1 MVKQCVKK
9 PFTVLVAVIIA
20 LVLGVVCMMRMTT
33 DLLPEMSLP
42 YMVVI
47 TTYPGAS
54 PEKVEA
60 NVTEP
65 LESALGTVSGVEN
78 VTSSSAENYSMI
90 MLEFEDDTDMDS
102 AMVKVDSALQDV
114 ESSLPDLCGT
124 PNVMEISMDMV
135 ATMYVSVDYEG
146 KDIYAL
152 SDFVEDIVT
161 PYFERQ
167 DGVASVSTVGLV
179 EQTVEVRLNQD
190 KIDAI
195 NNKLLASVLDT
206 LEETKQEIDDAQ
218 AELADAQAELDDGT
232 TELEDQQEE
241 TSEELAEAS
250 LALNQAIAT
259 QSAYEAQLASQQAN
273 QTALETELEAYETA
287 GIQESYEELEAL
299 FQTLQDT
306 AASEETYNAIYDAAY
321 SQVLISATQSV
332 VDSMAAS
339 GLMESVTV
347 TEDNVDTILDM
358 LDSASAAAYGASAS
372 DTTASDAG
380 TSSAYETLSALPE
393 EQLLA
398 YLSTLSEDEIGAL
411 LAGMTEEE
419 LAALL
424 PSLSADERA
433 ALLALA
439 GTAEET
445 DTENTGN
452 TGDDSGSASSTGV
465 RASLIATA
473 EEAAAS
479 VAESQVAEMTASLP
493 TSVEDA
499 IANPE
504 KLDYAVSL
512 LETQGMGEAAS
523 ALTVENLTT
532 ISDIV
537 NTRIPQ
543 IETELANLEIKIAVA
558 TATVEA
564 VNSAVEE
571 AVNSYT
577 TVEAGKILAAAGFGS
592 ASAQLAAAQT
602 ALEDGQSQLDS
613 ALEAYE
619 SARETAIASANLDT
633 LLDIDTLA
641 TLIYAQNFSMPAGYV
656 DDADDNQWLLK
667 VGEEYSNLEDLENMV
682 LCNLDSVGDV
692 TLGDVANLT
701 VIDNAAD
708 SYTRVNGEAGVV
720 LSIFKGSTAG
730 TSDVSSACND
740 AIAELEEKYDGLQIQ
755 PLMDQGEYISLIIS
769 NILESMILGALL
781 AIVILA
787 LFLKDLRP
795 TLVVGFSIPFSVL
808 IALLLMYFTD
818 ISLNIMSLGG
828 LSLGIGMLVDN
839 SIVAIENIY
848 RLRGRGLPAPRAAVQ
863 GVKQVS
869 GALISSTLTTICVFL
884 PMIFTTGYTRELM
897 YPMALTIG
905 YALIASLVVAMT
917 VVPTVASTL
926 LKNVQ
931 PKSHRWFDKVVDG
944 YGKVL
949 DFCLRVKVVPL
960 GLAIGLFGVAVFGV
974 ARMGMVM
981 IPDMSSNQIS
991 ITVTMPEDYDQDTA
1005 YAAADEVTERILAVD
1020 GVDYVGAMTN
1030 ASSMLTTSATT
1041 SNDFLNYVFYVVPSD
1056 DVNTE
1061 QGIEDICNQI
1071 AANTA
1076 DLEFTVDAASSSS
1089 SEMSS
1094 MLGSG
1099 LEIDIY
1105 GSDLDTL
1112 VEISEDFMEIISE
1125 IEGFD
1130 TPTNGQDEA
1139 DQELV
1144 LVVDKDAAMRLG
1156 LTVAQIYSEISAR
1169 LTTESTSTTVTID
1182 GTEMEVVIVDE
1193 TNLLTRENLMDIT
1206 FDVDTTDEDGASVT
1220 ETHTLDEFATVETD
1234 TSVSTISRENQQR
1247 YISVTADTLDGY
1259 NSTRLSM
1266 ALSEVLEDYEMPDG
1280 YTWEMAGEY
1289 ETVIS
1294 MMTQMIEMLAL
1305 GLLFV
1310 YLVMVAQF
1318 QSLLSPF
1325 IILFTVPLAFTGGMF
1340 GLMAFGEQLSLL
1352 SMIGFLV
1359 LMGTVVNNGIVF
1371 VDYTNQLRLGG
1382 MEKRAALIATG
1393 KTRMRPILMTALT
1406 TILAMGSMM
1415 FSTGISASLTRGMAI
1430 VVACGLAYAT
1440 LMTLFVVPVMYDVLY
1455 RRQPREIDVGDDT
1468 IDDVPD
1474 DAAEFLQQARAE
1486 EAARAGK

>member
-20 LVLGVVCMMRMTT
+20 LVLGVVCMTRMTT

-146 KDIYAL
+146 KDIYEL
-152 SDFVEDIVT
+152 SDFVEDIVV

-167 DGVASVSTVGLV
+167 DGVASVSAVGLV

-190 KIDAI
+190 RIDAI
-195 NNKLLASVLDT
+195 NNKLLASVLGT
-206 LEETKQEIDDAQ
+206 LDEAKQEI
-218 AELADAQAELDDGT
+218 EDAQAELDDAQAELDSGT
-232 TELEDQQEE
+232 AELEDQENE
-241 TSEELAEAS
+241 TADELAEAS

-273 QTALETELEAYETA
+273 QMALETELQAYENA
-287 GIQESYEELEAL
+287 GIEESYEELEAM
-299 FQTLQDT
+299 FQTLQET
-306 AASEETYNAIYDAAY
+306 AAGSDTYQTVYDQVY
-321 SQVLISATQSV
+321 NQVLIAAAQSAA
-332 VDSMAAS
+332 DSMAES
-339 GLMESVTV
+339 GLMDAVTV
-347 TEDNVDTILDM
+347 TEDNVEDVLDM
-358 LDSASAAAYGASAS
+358 LDSAVSYESLANTMLSMIQDYIGNLDLDA
-372 DTTASDAG
+372 DTLA
-380 TSSAYETLSALPE
+380 
-393 EQLLA
+393 QLLQDGLTA
-398 YLSTLSEDEIGAL
+398 DELAELVPSLS
-411 LAGMTEEE
+411 EEE
-419 LAALL
+419 LTELMSVVSMANTSVSDTLKSAADEAATTAAENQTATLSSSL
-424 PSLSADERA
+424 PS
-433 ALLALA
+433 
-439 GTAEET
+439 
-445 DTENTGN
+445 
-452 TGDDSGSASSTGV
+452 
-465 RASLIATA
+465 
-473 EEAAAS
+473 S
-479 VAESQVAEMTASLP
+479 VA
-493 TSVEDA
+493 DA
-499 IANPE
+499 IANPD
-504 KLDYAVSL
+504 KLAYAVEL
-512 LETQGMGEAAS
+512 LESQGMSEAAS
-523 ALTVENLTT
+523 MLTVDNLTT
-532 ISDIV
+532 LSEIV

-543 IETELANLEIKIAVA
+543 IETELANLEIEIAVA

-564 VNSAVEE
+564 VNSAVAE
-571 AVNSYT
+571 AANSYT

-619 SARETAIASANLDT
+619 SARETAIESANLDA

-656 DDADDNQWLLK
+656 DDAEDNQWLLK
-667 VGEEYSNLEDLENMV
+667 VGEEYDSVEDLENMV
-682 LCNLDSVGDV
+682 LCNLDDIGDV
-692 TLGDVANLT
+692 TLGDVADLT
-701 VIDNAAD
+701 IIDNAAD

-740 AIAELEEKYDGLQIQ
+740 AIEELEAKYDGLQIQ
-755 PLMDQGEYISLIIS
+755 PLMDQGEYITLIIS
-769 NILESMILGALL
+769 NILQSMILGALL

-787 LFLKDLRP
+787 LFLKDVRP

-808 IALLLMYFTD
+808 IALVLMYFTD

-848 RLRGRGLPAPRAAVQ
+848 RLRGRGLSAPRAAVQ
-863 GVKQVS
+863 GVRQVS

-926 LKNVQ
+926 LKNVK
-931 PKSHRWFDKVVDG
+931 PKSHPWFDKLVNG

-960 GLAIGLFGVAVFGV
+960 GLAIVLFGVAVFGV
-974 ARMGMVM
+974 VQMGLVM

-991 ITVTMPEDYDQDTA
+991 ITVAMPEDYDQDTA
-1005 YAAADEVTERILAVD
+1005 YATADEVTERILAVD

-1030 ASSMLTTSATT
+1030 ASSMLTTSAST
-1041 SNDFLNYVFYVVPSD
+1041 SNDFLNYTFYVVPND
-1056 DVNTE
+1056 EVDTE
-1061 QGIEDICNQI
+1061 QGIQDICDQI

-1076 DLEFTVDAASSSS
+1076 DLDCTVNTSSSS
-1089 SEMSS
+1089 SSDMSS

-1112 VEISEDFMEIISE
+1112 TEISEDFMAIISE
-1125 IEGFD
+1125 MEGFD

-1144 LVVDKDAAMRLG
+1144 LIVDKDAAMRLG
-1156 LTVAQIYSEISAR
+1156 LTVAQVYSEISSR
-1169 LTTESTSTTVTID
+1169 LTTETTSTTVTID
-1182 GTEMEVVIVDE
+1182 GEEMEVVIVDE
-1193 TNLLTRENLMDIT
+1193 NHLLTRENLMDIT
-1206 FDVDTTDEDGASVT
+1206 FDVDTTDEDGETVT
-1220 ETHTLDEFATVETD
+1220 ETHTLDEFSTVETD
-1234 TSVSTISRENQQR
+1234 ASVSTISRENQQR

-1310 YLVMVAQF
+1310 YLIMVAQF

-1371 VDYTNQLRLGG
+1371 VDYTNQLRIGG

-1406 TILAMGSMM
+1406 TILAMGSMI

-1430 VVACGLAYAT
+1430 VVSFGLAYAT
-1440 LMTLFVVPVMYDVLY
+1440 LMTLFVVPVMYDLLY
-1455 RRQPREIDVGDDT
+1455 RRQPKEIDVGDDT

-1474 DAAEFLQQARAE
+1474 DAAEFLQQAKAE
-1486 EAARAGK
+1486 EAAKAGE

>member
-20 LVLGVVCMMRMTT
+20 LVLGVVCMTRMTT

-190 KIDAI
+190 KIDEI

-232 TELEDQQEE
+232 VELEDQQEE

-347 TEDNVDTILDM
+347 TEDNVEAILDM
-358 LDSASAAAYGASAS
+358 LDSASAAAPDTSAS
-372 DTTASDAG
+372 DTTDSDAG
-380 TSSAYETLSALPE
+380 ASSAYETLSALPE

-398 YLSTLSEDEIGAL
+398 YLSTLSEDEVAAL
-411 LAGMTEEE
+411 LSGMTEEE

-424 PSLSADERA
+424 PSLSAEERA

-439 GTAEET
+439 DTAEET
-445 DTENTGN
+445 DTGNTENTGD
-452 TGDDSGSASSTGV
+452 TSGSASSTGV
-465 RASLIATA
+465 KASLIATA
-473 EEAAAS
+473 EDAATS

-504 KLDYAVSL
+504 KLDYAVPL
-512 LETQGMGEAAS
+512 LEEQGMGEAAS

-619 SARETAIASANLDT
+619 SARETAIESANLDA

-667 VGEEYSNLEDLENMV
+667 VGEEYDSLEELENMV
-682 LCNLDSVGDV
+682 LCSLDSVGDV
-692 TLGDVANLT
+692 TLGDVADLT

-730 TSDVSSACND
+730 TSDVSAACND

-787 LFLKDLRP
+787 LFLKDIRP

-863 GVKQVS
+863 GVKQVA

-917 VVPTVASTL
+917 VVPTVASTV

-931 PKSHRWFDKVVDG
+931 PKSHPWFDRVVNG

-960 GLAIGLFGVAVFGV
+960 GLAIALFGVAVFGV
-974 ARMGMVM
+974 VRMGMVM

-1076 DLEFTVDAASSSS
+1076 DLACTVDAASSSS

-1125 IEGFD
+1125 TEGFD

-1144 LVVDKDAAMRLG
+1144 LVVDKDAAMGLG
-1156 LTVAQIYSEISAR
+1156 LTVAQIYSEISDR
-1169 LTTESTSTTVTID
+1169 LTTESTATTVTID

-1193 TNLLTRENLMDIT
+1193 NNLLTRENLMDIT
-1206 FDVDTTDEDGASVT
+1206 FDVDTTDESGETVT

-1440 LMTLFVVPVMYDVLY
+1440 LMTLFVVPVMYDLLY

-1474 DAAEFLQQARAE
+1474 DAAGFLQQARAE

>member
-20 LVLGVVCMMRMTT
+20 LVLGVVCMVRMTT

-102 AMVKVDSALQDV
+102 AMVKVDAALQDV
-114 ESSLPDLCGT
+114 ESALPDLCGT

-146 KDIYAL
+146 KDIYEL
-152 SDFVEDIVT
+152 SDFVEDIIT

-167 DGVASVSTVGLV
+167 DGVASVSAVGLV
-179 EQTVEVRLNQD
+179 EQTVEVRLNQE
-190 KIDAI
+190 KIDDI
-195 NNKLLASVLDT
+195 NAQLLASVLGT
-206 LEETKQEIDDAQ
+206 LDEAKQEI
-218 AELADAQAELDDGT
+218 EDAQAELDDAQAELDSGT
-232 TELEDQQEE
+232 AELEEQENE
-241 TSEELAEAS
+241 TAEELAEAS
-250 LALNQAIAT
+250 LALDQAIAA
-259 QSAYEAQLASQQAN
+259 QSAYEAQLTSQQAN
-273 QTALETELEAYETA
+273 QMALETELQAYENA
-287 GIQESYEELEAL
+287 GVEDSYEELEAM
-299 FQTLQDT
+299 FQTLQET
-306 AASEETYNAIYDAAY
+306 AAGEDTYQTIYDQVY
-321 SQVLISATQSV
+321 NQVLITAAQSAA
-332 VDSMAAS
+332 DSMAES
-339 GLMESVTV
+339 GLMDAVTV
-347 TEDNVDTILDM
+347 TEDNVEDVLAM
-358 LDSASAAAYGASAS
+358 LDSAVSYEGLA
-372 DTTASDAG
+372 DTMLSMLQQYIEDIDLDAD
-380 TSSAYETLSALPE
+380 T
-393 EQLLA
+393 
-398 YLSTLSEDEIGAL
+398 
-411 LAGMTEEE
+411 LAGLIQDGLTEEE
-419 LAALL
+419 LAELV
-424 PSLSADERA
+424 PSLTEEELTELMSVVSMANTSVSDTLKSTA
-433 ALLALA
+433 A
-439 GTAEET
+439 
-445 DTENTGN
+445 
-452 TGDDSGSASSTGV
+452 
-465 RASLIATA
+465 
-473 EEAAAS
+473 EAATTYAD
-479 VAESQVAEMTASLP
+479 SQVAEMAASLP
-493 TSVEDA
+493 SSVADA
-499 IANPE
+499 IANPD
-504 KLDYAVSL
+504 KLAYAVEL
-512 LETQGMGEAAS
+512 LESQGMSEAAS
-523 ALTVENLTT
+523 MLTVDNLT
-532 ISDIV
+532 SLYEIV

-543 IETELANLEIKIAVA
+543 IETELANLEIEIAVA

-564 VNSAVEE
+564 VNSAVAE
-571 AVNSYT
+571 AANSYT

-602 ALEDGQSQLDS
+602 ALEDGQTQLDS

-619 SARETAIASANLDT
+619 SARETAIESANLDA

-656 DDADDNQWLLK
+656 DDAEDNQWLLK
-667 VGEEYSNLEDLENMV
+667 VGEEYDSVEDLENMV
-682 LCNLDSVGDV
+682 LCNLDDIGDV
-692 TLGDVANLT
+692 TLGDVADLT
-701 VIDNAAD
+701 IIDNAAD

-740 AIAELEEKYDGLQIQ
+740 AIEELEAKYDGLQIQ
-755 PLMDQGEYISLIIS
+755 PLMDQGEYITLIIS
-769 NILESMILGALL
+769 NILQSMILGALL
-781 AIVILA
+781 AILILA
-787 LFLKDLRP
+787 LFLKDVRP
-795 TLVVGFSIPFSVL
+795 TLVVAFSIPFSVL
-808 IALLLMYFTD
+808 VALVLMYFTD
-818 ISLNIMSLGG
+818 ISLNIMSMGG
-828 LSLGIGMLVDN
+828 LSLAIGMLVDN

-863 GVKQVS
+863 GVRQVS
-869 GALISSTLTTICVFL
+869 GALVASTLTTICVFL

-905 YALIASLVVAMT
+905 YVLIASLVVALT

-926 LKNVQ
+926 LKNVK
-931 PKSHRWFDKVVDG
+931 PKSHPWFDKLVNA
-944 YGKVL
+944 YGKAL

-960 GLAIGLFGVAVFGV
+960 GLAIVLFGVAVFGV
-974 ARMGMVM
+974 VQMGLVM

-991 ITVTMPEDYDQDTA
+991 ITVAMPEDYDQDTA
-1005 YAAADEVTERILAVD
+1005 YATADEVTERILAVD

-1030 ASSMLTTSATT
+1030 ASSMLTTSAST
-1041 SNDFLNYVFYVVPSD
+1041 SNDFLNYTFYVVPND
-1056 DVNTE
+1056 AVDTE
-1061 QGIEDICNQI
+1061 QGIQDICDQI

-1076 DLEFTVDAASSSS
+1076 DLGCTVNTSSSSS

-1112 VEISEDFMEIISE
+1112 TEISEDFMAIISE
-1125 IEGFD
+1125 TEGFD

-1144 LVVDKDAAMRLG
+1144 LIVDKDAAMRLG
-1156 LTVAQIYSEISAR
+1156 LTVAQVYSEISSR
-1169 LTTESTSTTVTID
+1169 LTTETTSTTVTID
-1182 GTEMEVVIVDE
+1182 GAEMEVVIVDE
-1193 TNLLTRENLMDIT
+1193 NNLLTRENLMDIT
-1206 FDVDTTDEDGASVT
+1206 FDVDTTDEDGETVT
-1220 ETHTLDEFATVETD
+1220 ETHTLDEFSTVETD
-1234 TSVSTISRENQQR
+1234 ASVSTISRENQQR

-1266 ALSEVLEDYEMPDG
+1266 TLAEVLEDYEMPDG

-1371 VDYTNQLRLGG
+1371 VDYTNQLRIGG

-1406 TILAMGSMM
+1406 TILAMGSMI

-1430 VVACGLAYAT
+1430 VVSFGLAYAT
-1440 LMTLFVVPVMYDVLY
+1440 LMTLFVVPVMYDLLY
-1455 RRQPREIDVGDDT
+1455 RRQPKEIDVGDDT

-1474 DAAEFLQQARAE
+1474 DAAEFLQQAKAE
-1486 EAARAGK
+1486 EAAKAGE

>member
-1 MVKQCVKK
+1 MQQAVTGNGVYAIMVKQCVKK

-20 LVLGVVCMMRMTT
+20 LVLGAVCMVRMTT

-102 AMVKVDSALQDV
+102 AMVKVDAALQDV
-114 ESSLPDLCGT
+114 ESALPDLCGT

-146 KDIYAL
+146 KDIYEL
-152 SDFVEDIVT
+152 SDFVEDIIT

-167 DGVASVSTVGLV
+167 DGVASVSAVGLV
-179 EQTVEVRLNQD
+179 EQTVEVRLNQE
-190 KIDAI
+190 KIDDI
-195 NNKLLASVLDT
+195 NAQLLASVLGT
-206 LEETKQEIDDAQ
+206 LDEAKQEI
-218 AELADAQAELDDGT
+218 EDAQAELDDAQAELDSGT
-232 TELEDQQEE
+232 AELEEQENE
-241 TSEELAEAS
+241 TAEELAEAS
-250 LALNQAIAT
+250 LALDQAIAA

-273 QTALETELEAYETA
+273 QMALETELQAYESA
-287 GIQESYEELEAL
+287 GVEESYEELEAM
-299 FQTLQDT
+299 FQSLQET
-306 AASEETYNAIYDAAY
+306 AAGEDTYQTIYDQVY
-321 SQVLISATQSV
+321 NQVLITAAQSAA
-332 VDSMAAS
+332 DSMAES
-339 GLMESVTV
+339 GLMDAVTV
-347 TEDNVDTILDM
+347 TEDNVEDVLAM
-358 LDSASAAAYGASAS
+358 LDSAVSYEGLA
-372 DTTASDAG
+372 DTMLSMLQQYIEDIDLDAD
-380 TSSAYETLSALPE
+380 T
-393 EQLLA
+393 
-398 YLSTLSEDEIGAL
+398 
-411 LAGMTEEE
+411 LAGLIQDGLTEEE
-419 LAALL
+419 LAELV
-424 PSLSADERA
+424 PSLTEEELTELMSVVSMANTSVSDTLKSTA
-433 ALLALA
+433 A
-439 GTAEET
+439 
-445 DTENTGN
+445 
-452 TGDDSGSASSTGV
+452 
-465 RASLIATA
+465 
-473 EEAAAS
+473 EAATTYAD
-479 VAESQVAEMTASLP
+479 SQVAEMAASLP
-493 TSVEDA
+493 SSVADA
-499 IANPE
+499 IANPD
-504 KLDYAVSL
+504 KLAYAVEL
-512 LETQGMGEAAS
+512 LESQGMSEAAS
-523 ALTVENLTT
+523 MLTVDNLT
-532 ISDIV
+532 SLYEIV

-543 IETELANLEIKIAVA
+543 IETELANLEIEIAVA

-564 VNSAVEE
+564 VNSAVEQ
-571 AVNSYT
+571 AANSYT

-602 ALEDGQSQLDS
+602 VLEDGQTQLDS

-619 SARETAIASANLDT
+619 SARETAIENANLDA

-656 DDADDNQWLLK
+656 DDAEDNQWLLK
-667 VGEEYSNLEDLENMV
+667 VGEEYDSVEDLENMV
-682 LCNLDSVGDV
+682 LCNLDDIGDV
-692 TLGDVANLT
+692 TLGDVADLT
-701 VIDNAAD
+701 IIDNAAD

-740 AIAELEEKYDGLQIQ
+740 AIEELEAKYDGLQIQ
-755 PLMDQGEYISLIIS
+755 PLMDQGEYITLIIS
-769 NILESMILGALL
+769 NILQSMILGALL
-781 AIVILA
+781 AILILA
-787 LFLKDLRP
+787 LFLKDVRP
-795 TLVVGFSIPFSVL
+795 TLVVAFSIPFSVL
-808 IALLLMYFTD
+808 VALVLMYFTD
-818 ISLNIMSLGG
+818 ISLNIMSMGG
-828 LSLGIGMLVDN
+828 LSLAIGMLVDN

-863 GVKQVS
+863 GVRQVS
-869 GALISSTLTTICVFL
+869 GALVASTLTTICVFL

-905 YALIASLVVAMT
+905 YVLIASLAVALT

-926 LKNVQ
+926 LKNVK
-931 PKSHRWFDKVVDG
+931 PKTHPWFDKLVNG
-944 YGKVL
+944 YGKAL

-960 GLAIGLFGVAVFGV
+960 GIAIALFGAAVFGV
-974 ARMGMVM
+974 VKMGLVM

-991 ITVTMPEDYDQDTA
+991 ITVAMPEDYDQDTA
-1005 YAAADEVTERILAVD
+1005 YATADEVTERILAVD

-1030 ASSMLTTSATT
+1030 ASSMLTTSAST
-1041 SNDFLNYVFYVVPSD
+1041 SNDFLNYTFYVVPND
-1056 DVNTE
+1056 AVDTE
-1061 QGIEDICNQI
+1061 QGIQDICDQI

-1076 DLEFTVDAASSSS
+1076 DLDCTVNTSSSSS

-1112 VEISEDFMEIISE
+1112 TEISEDFMAIISE
-1125 IEGFD
+1125 TEGFD

-1144 LVVDKDAAMRLG
+1144 LIVDKDAAMRLG
-1156 LTVAQIYSEISAR
+1156 LTVAQVYSEISGR
-1169 LTTESTSTTVTID
+1169 LTTETTSTTVTID
-1182 GTEMEVVIVDE
+1182 GTEMEVVIVVE
-1193 TNLLTRENLMDIT
+1193 NNLLTKENLMDIT
-1206 FDVDTTDEDGASVT
+1206 FDVDTTDEDGETVT
-1220 ETHTLDEFATVETD
+1220 ETHTLDEFSTVETD
-1234 TSVSTISRENQQR
+1234 ASVSTISRENQQR

-1266 ALSEVLEDYEMPDG
+1266 ALAEVLEDYEMPDG

-1371 VDYTNQLRLGG
+1371 VDYTNQLRIGG

-1406 TILAMGSMM
+1406 TILAMGSMI

-1430 VVACGLAYAT
+1430 VVSFGLAYAT
-1440 LMTLFVVPVMYDVLY
+1440 LMTLFVVPVMYDLLY
-1455 RRQPREIDVGDDT
+1455 RRQPKEIDVGDDT

-1474 DAAEFLQQARAE
+1474 DAAEFLQQAKAE
-1486 EAARAGK
+1486 EAAKAGE

>member
-20 LVLGVVCMMRMTT
+20 LVLGVVCMTRMTT

-135 ATMYVSVDYEG
+135 ATMYVSVGYEG

-206 LEETKQEIDDAQ
+206 LEETKQTIDDAQ

-232 TELEDQQEE
+232 AELEDQQTE

-273 QTALETELEAYETA
+273 QTALETELAAYESA

-306 AASEETYNAIYDAAY
+306 ASSEETYNAIYDAAY
-321 SQVLISATQSV
+321 SQVLISAAQSV

-358 LDSASAAAYGASAS
+358 LDSASAAASGTSAS

-380 TSSAYETLSALPE
+380 TSSAYETLSALSE

-398 YLSTLSEDEIGAL
+398 YLSTLSEDEVGAL

-424 PSLSADERA
+424 PSLSAEERA

-439 GTAEET
+439 DTAEET
-445 DTENTGN
+445 DRENTENTED
-452 TGDDSGSASSTGV
+452 TDDASGTTTTSVKAT
-465 RASLIATA
+465 LIATA

-493 TSVEDA
+493 TSVADA

-512 LETQGMGEAAS
+512 LEEQGMGEAAS

-543 IETELANLEIKIAVA
+543 IETELANLEIEIAVA

-564 VNSAVEE
+564 VNAAVEE

-619 SARETAIASANLDT
+619 SARETAIESANLDA

-656 DDADDNQWLLK
+656 DDAEDNQWLLK
-667 VGEEYSNLEDLENMV
+667 VCEEYDSVEDLESMV
-682 LCNLDSVGDV
+682 LCNLDDVGDV
-692 TLGDVANLT
+692 TLGDVADLT

-730 TSDVSSACND
+730 TSDVSDACND

-787 LFLKDLRP
+787 LFLKDVRP

-863 GVKQVS
+863 GVKQVA

-926 LKNVQ
+926 LKNVR
-931 PKSHRWFDKVVDG
+931 PKSHPWFDRVVNG

-960 GLAIGLFGVAVFGV
+960 GLAIALFGLAVFGV
-974 ARMGMVM
+974 VRMGMVM

-1056 DVNTE
+1056 EVNTE

-1076 DLEFTVDAASSSS
+1076 DLACTVDAASSSS

-1125 IEGFD
+1125 TEGFD

-1144 LVVDKDAAMRLG
+1144 LVVDKDAAMGLG
-1156 LTVAQIYSEISAR
+1156 LTVAQIYSEISDR

-1206 FDVDTTDEDGASVT
+1206 FEVDTTDEDGETVT

-1234 TSVSTISRENQQR
+1234 TSVSTISREYQQR
-1247 YISVTADTLDGY
+1247 YI
-1259 NSTRLSM
+1259 
-1266 ALSEVLEDYEMPDG
+1266 
-1280 YTWEMAGEY
+1280 
-1289 ETVIS
+1289 
-1294 MMTQMIEMLAL
+1294 
-1305 GLLFV
+1305 
-1310 YLVMVAQF
+1310 
-1318 QSLLSPF
+1318 
-1325 IILFTVPLAFTGGMF
+1325 
-1340 GLMAFGEQLSLL
+1340 
-1352 SMIGFLV
+1352 
-1359 LMGTVVNNGIVF
+1359 
-1371 VDYTNQLRLGG
+1371 
-1382 MEKRAALIATG
+1382 
-1393 KTRMRPILMTALT
+1393 
-1406 TILAMGSMM
+1406 
-1415 FSTGISASLTRGMAI
+1415 
-1430 VVACGLAYAT
+1430 
-1440 LMTLFVVPVMYDVLY
+1440 
-1455 RRQPREIDVGDDT
+1455 
-1468 IDDVPD
+1468 
-1474 DAAEFLQQARAE
+1474 
-1486 EAARAGK
+1486 

>member
-20 LVLGVVCMMRMTT
+20 LVLGAVCMVRMTT

-60 NVTEP
+60 NVTEL

-114 ESSLPDLCGT
+114 ESALPDLCGA

-146 KDIYAL
+146 KDIYEL
-152 SDFVEDIVT
+152 SDFVEDIIT

-167 DGVASVSTVGLV
+167 DGVASVSAVGLV
-179 EQTVEVRLNQD
+179 EQTVEVRLNQE
-190 KIDAI
+190 KIDDTNAQ
-195 NNKLLASVLDT
+195 LLASVLGT
-206 LEETKQEIDDAQ
+206 LDEAKQEIEDAQ
-218 AELADAQAELDDGT
+218 AELEDAQAELDSGT
-232 TELEDQQEE
+232 AELEEQENE
-241 TSEELAEAS
+241 TAEELAEAS
-250 LALNQAIAT
+250 LALDQAIAA

-273 QTALETELEAYETA
+273 QMALETELQAYENA
-287 GIQESYEELEAL
+287 GVEDSYEELEAM
-299 FQTLQDT
+299 FQTLQET
-306 AASEETYNAIYDAAY
+306 AAGEGTYQTIYDLVY
-321 SQVLISATQSV
+321 TQVLIAAAQSA
-332 VDSMAAS
+332 VDSMAES
-339 GLMESVTV
+339 GLMDAVTV
-347 TEDNVDTILDM
+347 TEDNVEDVLAM
-358 LDSASAAAYGASAS
+358 LDSAVSYEGLANTLLSMLQAYIENIELDA
-372 DTTASDAG
+372 DT
-380 TSSAYETLSALPE
+380 
-393 EQLLA
+393 
-398 YLSTLSEDEIGAL
+398 
-411 LAGMTEEE
+411 LAGLLQDGLTEEE
-419 LAALL
+419 LAELV
-424 PSLSADERA
+424 PSLTEEELTELMSVVSMANTSVSDTLKSTA
-433 ALLALA
+433 A
-439 GTAEET
+439 
-445 DTENTGN
+445 
-452 TGDDSGSASSTGV
+452 
-465 RASLIATA
+465 
-473 EEAAAS
+473 EAAATY
-479 VAESQVAEMTASLP
+479 ADSQVAEMAASLP
-493 TSVEDA
+493 SSVADA
-499 IANPE
+499 IANPD
-504 KLDYAVSL
+504 KLAYAVEL
-512 LETQGMGEAAS
+512 LESQGMSEAAS
-523 ALTVENLTT
+523 MLTVDNLT
-532 ISDIV
+532 SLYEIV

-543 IETELANLEIKIAVA
+543 IETELANLEIEIAVA

-564 VNSAVEE
+564 VNSAVTE
-571 AVNSYT
+571 AANSYT

-602 ALEDGQSQLDS
+602 ALEDGQAQLDS

-619 SARETAIASANLDT
+619 SARETAIESANLDA

-656 DDADDNQWLLK
+656 DDAEDNQWLLK
-667 VGEEYSNLEDLENMV
+667 VGEEYDSVEDLESMV
-682 LCNLDSVGDV
+682 LCNLDDVGDV
-692 TLGDVANLT
+692 TLGDVADLT

-740 AIAELEEKYDGLQIQ
+740 AIEELEAKYDGLQIQ
-755 PLMDQGEYISLIIS
+755 PLMDQGEYITLIIS
-769 NILESMILGALL
+769 NILQSMILGALL
-781 AIVILA
+781 AILILA
-787 LFLKDLRP
+787 LFLKDVRP
-795 TLVVGFSIPFSVL
+795 TLVVAFSIPFSVL
-808 IALLLMYFTD
+808 VALVLMYFTD
-818 ISLNIMSLGG
+818 ISLNIMSMGG
-828 LSLGIGMLVDN
+828 LSLAIGMLVDN

-863 GVKQVS
+863 GVRQVS
-869 GALISSTLTTICVFL
+869 GALVASTLTTICVFL

-905 YALIASLVVAMT
+905 YVLIASLAVALT

-926 LKNVQ
+926 LKNVK
-931 PKSHRWFDKVVDG
+931 PKTHPWFDKLVKG
-944 YGKVL
+944 YGKAL

-960 GLAIGLFGVAVFGV
+960 GLAIALFGVAVFGV
-974 ARMGMVM
+974 VQMGLVM

-1030 ASSMLTTSATT
+1030 ASSMLTTSAST
-1041 SNDFLNYVFYVVPSD
+1041 SNDFLNYVFYVVPND
-1056 DVNTE
+1056 EVDTE
-1061 QGIEDICNQI
+1061 QGIQDICDQI

-1076 DLEFTVDAASSSS
+1076 DLDCTVNTSSSS
-1089 SEMSS
+1089 SSDMSS

-1112 VEISEDFMEIISE
+1112 TEISQDFMAIISE
-1125 IEGFD
+1125 TEGFD

-1144 LVVDKDAAMRLG
+1144 LIVDKDAAMRLG
-1156 LTVAQIYSEISAR
+1156 LTVAQVYSEISSR

-1193 TNLLTRENLMDIT
+1193 NHLLTRENLMDIT
-1206 FDVDTTDEDGASVT
+1206 FDVDTTDEDGETVT
-1220 ETHTLDEFATVETD
+1220 ETHTLDEFSTVETD
-1234 TSVSTISRENQQR
+1234 ASVSTISRENQQR

-1266 ALSEVLEDYEMPDG
+1266 ALAGVLEDYEMPDG

-1371 VDYTNQLRLGG
+1371 VDYTNQLRIGG
-1382 MEKRAALIATG
+1382 MAKRAALIATG

-1406 TILAMGSMM
+1406 TILAMGSMI

-1430 VVACGLAYAT
+1430 VVAFGLAYAT
-1440 LMTLFVVPVMYDVLY
+1440 LMTLFVVPVMYDLLY

-1474 DAAEFLQQARAE
+1474 DAAEFLRQARAE
-1486 EAARAGK
+1486 EAARAGE

>member
-20 LVLGVVCMMRMTT
+20 LVLGVVCMVRMTT

-146 KDIYAL
+146 KDIYEL

-167 DGVASVSTVGLV
+167 DGVASVSAVGLV

-190 KIDAI
+190 KIDDI
-195 NNKLLASVLDT
+195 NAQLLASVLGT
-206 LEETKQEIDDAQ
+206 LDEAKQEI
-218 AELADAQAELDDGT
+218 EDAQAELDDAQAELDSGT
-232 TELEDQQEE
+232 AELEEQENE
-241 TSEELAEAS
+241 TAEELAEAS
-250 LALNQAIAT
+250 LALDQAIAA

-273 QTALETELEAYETA
+273 QMALETELQAYENA
-287 GIQESYEELEAL
+287 GIEESYEELEAM
-299 FQTLQDT
+299 FQSLQET
-306 AASEETYNAIYDAAY
+306 AAGEDTYQTIYDQVY
-321 SQVLISATQSV
+321 NQVLITAAQSAA
-332 VDSMAAS
+332 DSMAES
-339 GLMESVTV
+339 GLMDAVTV
-347 TEDNVDTILDM
+347 TEDNVEDVLAM
-358 LDSASAAAYGASAS
+358 LDSAVSYEGLA
-372 DTTASDAG
+372 DTMLSMLQQYIEDIDLDAD
-380 TSSAYETLSALPE
+380 T
-393 EQLLA
+393 
-398 YLSTLSEDEIGAL
+398 
-411 LAGMTEEE
+411 LAGLIQDGLTAEELAELVPSLTEEE
-419 LAALL
+419 LTELMSVVSMANTSVSDTLKSTAA
-424 PSLSADERA
+424 
-433 ALLALA
+433 
-439 GTAEET
+439 
-445 DTENTGN
+445 
-452 TGDDSGSASSTGV
+452 
-465 RASLIATA
+465 
-473 EEAAAS
+473 EAATTYAD
-479 VAESQVAEMTASLP
+479 SQVAEMASSLP
-493 TSVEDA
+493 SSVADA
-499 IANPE
+499 IANPD
-504 KLDYAVSL
+504 KLAYAVEP
-512 LETQGMGEAAS
+512 LESQGMSEAAS
-523 ALTVENLTT
+523 MLTVDNLT
-532 ISDIV
+532 SLYEIV

-543 IETELANLEIKIAVA
+543 IETELANLEIEIAVA

-564 VNSAVEE
+564 VNSAVEQ
-571 AVNSYT
+571 AANSYT
-577 TVEAGKILAAAGFGS
+577 TVEAGKILAAAGFGA

-602 ALEDGQSQLDS
+602 ALEDGQTQLDS
-613 ALEAYE
+613 ALESYE
-619 SARETAIASANLDT
+619 SVRETAIENANLDA

-656 DDADDNQWLLK
+656 DDAEDNQWLLK
-667 VGEEYSNLEDLENMV
+667 VGEEYDSVEDLENMV
-682 LCNLDSVGDV
+682 LCNLDDIGDV
-692 TLGDVANLT
+692 TLGDVADLT
-701 VIDNAAD
+701 IIDNAAD

-740 AIAELEEKYDGLQIQ
+740 AIEELEAKYDGLQIQ
-755 PLMDQGEYISLIIS
+755 PLMDQGEYITLIIS
-769 NILESMILGALL
+769 NILQSMILGALL
-781 AIVILA
+781 AIIILA
-787 LFLKDLRP
+787 LFLKDVRP

-808 IALLLMYFTD
+808 IALVLMYFTD
-818 ISLNIMSLGG
+818 ISLNIMSMGG
-828 LSLGIGMLVDN
+828 LSLAIGMLVDN

-848 RLRGRGLPAPRAAVQ
+848 RLRGWGLPAPRAAVQ
-863 GVKQVS
+863 GVRQVS
-869 GALISSTLTTICVFL
+869 GALVASTLTTICVFL

-905 YALIASLVVAMT
+905 YVLIASLVVALT

-926 LKNVQ
+926 LKNVK
-931 PKSHRWFDKVVDG
+931 PKSHPWFDKLVNA
-944 YGKVL
+944 YGKAL

-960 GLAIGLFGVAVFGV
+960 GLAIALFGVAVFGV
-974 ARMGMVM
+974 AQMGLVM

-991 ITVTMPEDYDQDTA
+991 ITVAMPEDYDQDTA
-1005 YAAADEVTERILAVD
+1005 YATADEVTERILAVD

-1030 ASSMLTTSATT
+1030 ASSMLTTSAST
-1041 SNDFLNYVFYVVPSD
+1041 SNDFLNYTFYVVPND
-1056 DVNTE
+1056 AVDTE
-1061 QGIEDICNQI
+1061 RGIQDICDQI

-1076 DLEFTVDAASSSS
+1076 DLDCTVNTSSSS
-1089 SEMSS
+1089 SSDMSS

-1112 VEISEDFMEIISE
+1112 TEISEDFMAIISE
-1125 IEGFD
+1125 TEGFD

-1144 LVVDKDAAMRLG
+1144 LIVDKDAAMRLG
-1156 LTVAQIYSEISAR
+1156 LTVAQVYSEISSR
-1169 LTTESTSTTVTID
+1169 LTTETASTTVTID
-1182 GTEMEVVIVDE
+1182 GAEMEVVIVDE
-1193 TNLLTRENLMDIT
+1193 NHLLTRENLMDIT
-1206 FDVDTTDEDGASVT
+1206 FDVDTTDEDGETVT
-1220 ETHTLDEFATVETD
+1220 ETHTLDEFSTVETD
-1234 TSVSTISRENQQR
+1234 ASVSTISRENQQR

-1266 ALSEVLEDYEMPDG
+1266 TLAEVLEEYEMPDG

-1371 VDYTNQLRLGG
+1371 VDYTNQLRIGG

-1406 TILAMGSMM
+1406 TILAMGSMI

-1430 VVACGLAYAT
+1430 VVSFGLAYAT
-1440 LMTLFVVPVMYDVLY
+1440 LMTLFVVPAMYDLLY
-1455 RRQPREIDVGDDT
+1455 RRQPKEIDVGDDT

-1486 EAARAGK
+1486 EAAKAEE

>member
-20 LVLGVVCMMRMTT
+20 LVLGAVCMVRMTT

-54 PEKVEA
+54 PEKVET

-135 ATMYVSVDYEG
+135 ATMYVSVGYEG
-146 KDIYAL
+146 KDIYEL

-167 DGVASVSTVGLV
+167 DGVASVSAVGLV

-190 KIDAI
+190 KIDDI
-195 NNKLLASVLDT
+195 NAQLLASILGTLD
-206 LEETKQEIDDAQ
+206 EAKQEI
-218 AELADAQAELDDGT
+218 EDAQAELDDAQAELDSGT
-232 TELEDQQEE
+232 AELEEQENE
-241 TSEELAEAS
+241 TAEELAEAS
-250 LALNQAIAT
+250 LALDQAIAA

-273 QTALETELEAYETA
+273 QMALETELQAYENA
-287 GIQESYEELEAL
+287 GIEESYEELEAM
-299 FQTLQDT
+299 FQSLQET
-306 AASEETYNAIYDAAY
+306 AAGEDTYQTIYDQVY
-321 SQVLISATQSV
+321 NQVLITAAQSAA
-332 VDSMAAS
+332 DSMAES
-339 GLMESVTV
+339 GLMDAVTV
-347 TEDNVDTILDM
+347 TEDNVEDVLAM
-358 LDSASAAAYGASAS
+358 LDSAVSYEGLA
-372 DTTASDAG
+372 DTMLSMLQQYIEDIDLDAD
-380 TSSAYETLSALPE
+380 T
-393 EQLLA
+393 
-398 YLSTLSEDEIGAL
+398 
-411 LAGMTEEE
+411 LAGLIQDGLTEEE
-419 LAALL
+419 LAELV
-424 PSLSADERA
+424 PSLTEEELTELMSVVSMANTSVSDTLKSTA
-433 ALLALA
+433 A
-439 GTAEET
+439 
-445 DTENTGN
+445 
-452 TGDDSGSASSTGV
+452 
-465 RASLIATA
+465 
-473 EEAAAS
+473 EAATTYAD
-479 VAESQVAEMTASLP
+479 SQVAEMASSLP
-493 TSVEDA
+493 SSVADA
-499 IANPE
+499 IANPD
-504 KLDYAVSL
+504 KLAYAVEL
-512 LETQGMGEAAS
+512 LESQGMSEAAS
-523 ALTVENLTT
+523 MLTVDNLT
-532 ISDIV
+532 SLYEIV

-543 IETELANLEIKIAVA
+543 IETELANLEIEIAVA

-564 VNSAVEE
+564 VNSAVEQ
-571 AVNSYT
+571 AANSYT

-602 ALEDGQSQLDS
+602 ALEDGQTQLDS
-613 ALEAYE
+613 ALESYE
-619 SARETAIASANLDT
+619 SARETAIENANLDA

-656 DDADDNQWLLK
+656 DDAEDNQWLLK
-667 VGEEYSNLEDLENMV
+667 VGEEYDSVEDLENMV
-682 LCNLDSVGDV
+682 LCNLDDVGDV
-692 TLGDVANLT
+692 TLGDVADLT
-701 VIDNAAD
+701 IIDNAAD

-740 AIAELEEKYDGLQIQ
+740 AIEELEAKYDGLQIQ
-755 PLMDQGEYISLIIS
+755 PLMDQGEYITLIIS
-769 NILESMILGALL
+769 NILQSMILGALL
-781 AIVILA
+781 AIIILA
-787 LFLKDLRP
+787 LFLKDVRP
-795 TLVVGFSIPFSVL
+795 TLVVAFSIPFSVL
-808 IALLLMYFTD
+808 VALVLMYFTD
-818 ISLNIMSLGG
+818 ISLNIMSMGG
-828 LSLGIGMLVDN
+828 LSLAIGMLVDN

-863 GVKQVS
+863 GVRQVS
-869 GALISSTLTTICVFL
+869 GALVASTLTTICVFL

-905 YALIASLVVAMT
+905 YVLIASLVVALT

-926 LKNVQ
+926 LKNVK
-931 PKSHRWFDKVVDG
+931 PKTHPWFDKLVNA
-944 YGKVL
+944 YGKAL

-960 GLAIGLFGVAVFGV
+960 GLAIVLFGVAVFGV
-974 ARMGMVM
+974 VKMGLVM

-991 ITVTMPEDYDQDTA
+991 ITVAMPEDYDQDTA
-1005 YAAADEVTERILAVD
+1005 YATADEVTERILAVD

-1030 ASSMLTTSATT
+1030 ASSMLTTSAST
-1041 SNDFLNYVFYVVPSD
+1041 SNDFLNYTFYVVPND
-1056 DVNTE
+1056 EVDTE
-1061 QGIEDICNQI
+1061 QGIQDICDQI

-1076 DLEFTVDAASSSS
+1076 DLDCTVNTSSSSS

-1112 VEISEDFMEIISE
+1112 TEISEDFMTIIAE
-1125 IEGFD
+1125 TEGFD

-1144 LVVDKDAAMRLG
+1144 LIVDKDAAMRLG
-1156 LTVAQIYSEISAR
+1156 LTVAQVYSEISSR
-1169 LTTESTSTTVTID
+1169 LTTETTSTTVTID
-1182 GTEMEVVIVDE
+1182 GAEMEVVVVDE
-1193 TNLLTRENLMDIT
+1193 NHLLTRENLMDIT
-1206 FDVDTTDEDGASVT
+1206 FDVDTTDEDGETVT
-1220 ETHTLDEFATVETD
+1220 ETHTLDEFSTVETD
-1234 TSVSTISRENQQR
+1234 ASVSTISRENQQR

-1266 ALSEVLEDYEMPDG
+1266 ALAEVLEEYEMPDG

-1371 VDYTNQLRLGG
+1371 VDYTNQLRIGG
-1382 MEKRAALIATG
+1382 MKKRAALIATG

-1406 TILAMGSMM
+1406 TILAMGSMI

-1430 VVACGLAYAT
+1430 VVSFGLAYAT
-1440 LMTLFVVPVMYDVLY
+1440 LMTLFVVPVMYDLLY
-1455 RRQPREIDVGDDT
+1455 RRQPKEIDVGDDT

-1486 EAARAGK
+1486 EAAKAGE

>member
-20 LVLGVVCMMRMTT
+20 LVLGVVCMLRMTT

-114 ESSLPDLCGT
+114 EGSLPDLCGT

-146 KDIYAL
+146 KDIYEL

-167 DGVASVSTVGLV
+167 DGVASVSAVGLV
-179 EQTVEVRLNQD
+179 EQTVEVRLNQE
-190 KIDAI
+190 KIDDI
-195 NNKLLASVLDT
+195 NAQLLASVLGT
-206 LEETKQEIDDAQ
+206 LDEAKQEIEDAQ
-218 AELADAQAELDDGT
+218 AELEDAQAELDSGT
-232 TELEDQQEE
+232 TELEDQESE
-241 TSEELAEAS
+241 TAEELAEAS
-250 LALNQAIAT
+250 LALDQAIAT
-259 QSAYEAQLASQQAN
+259 RSAYEAQLASQQAN
-273 QTALETELEAYETA
+273 QMALETELQAYENA
-287 GIQESYEELEAL
+287 GIEESYEELEAL
-299 FQTLQDT
+299 FQTLQET
-306 AASEETYNAIYDAAY
+306 AAGSDTYQTVYDQVY
-321 SQVLISATQSV
+321 NQVLITAAQSAA
-332 VDSMAAS
+332 DSMAES
-339 GLMESVTV
+339 GLMDAVTV
-347 TEDNVDTILDM
+347 TEDNVEDVLAM
-358 LDSASAAAYGASAS
+358 LDSAVSYESLANTMLSMIQDYIGNLDLDA
-372 DTTASDAG
+372 DT
-380 TSSAYETLSALPE
+380 LV
-393 EQLLA
+393 QLLQDGLTVA
-398 YLSTLSEDEIGAL
+398 ELAELVPSLS
-411 LAGMTEEE
+411 EEE
-419 LAALL
+419 LTELMSVVSMANTSVSDTLKSAADEAATTAAENQTATLSSSL
-424 PSLSADERA
+424 PS
-433 ALLALA
+433 
-439 GTAEET
+439 
-445 DTENTGN
+445 
-452 TGDDSGSASSTGV
+452 
-465 RASLIATA
+465 
-473 EEAAAS
+473 S
-479 VAESQVAEMTASLP
+479 VA
-493 TSVEDA
+493 DA
-499 IANPE
+499 IANPD
-504 KLDYAVSL
+504 KLAYAVSL
-512 LETQGMGEAAS
+512 LEAQGMGEAAS
-523 ALTVENLTT
+523 MLTADNLT
-532 ISDIV
+532 SLYEIV

-543 IETELANLEIKIAVA
+543 IETKLANLEIEIAVA
-558 TATVEA
+558 TATVDA
-564 VNSAVEE
+564 VNAAVAE
-571 AVNSYT
+571 AANSYT

-602 ALEDGQSQLDS
+602 ALEDGQTQLDS

-619 SARETAIASANLDT
+619 SARETAIESANLDA

-656 DDADDNQWLLK
+656 DDAEDNQWLLK
-667 VGEEYSNLEDLENMV
+667 VGEEYDSVEDLESMV
-682 LCNLDSVGDV
+682 LCSLDDIGDV
-692 TLGDVANLT
+692 TLGDVADLT
-701 VIDNAAD
+701 IIDNAAD

-740 AIAELEEKYDGLQIQ
+740 AIEELEAKYDGLQIQ
-755 PLMDQGEYISLIIS
+755 PLMDQGEYITLIIS
-769 NILESMILGALL
+769 NILQSMILGALL
-781 AIVILA
+781 AIIILA
-787 LFLKDLRP
+787 LFLKDVRP

-848 RLRGRGLPAPRAAVQ
+848 RLRGRGLAAPRAAVQ

-905 YALIASLVVAMT
+905 YALIASLAVALT

-926 LKNVQ
+926 LKSVK
-931 PKSHRWFDKVVDG
+931 PKSHPWFDRMVNG
-944 YGKVL
+944 YGRVL

-960 GLAIGLFGVAVFGV
+960 GLAIVLFGAAVFGV
-974 ARMGMVM
+974 VKMGLVM

-991 ITVTMPEDYDQDTA
+991 ITVSMPEDYDQDTA
-1005 YAAADEVTERILAVD
+1005 YATADEVTERILAVD

-1030 ASSMLTTSATT
+1030 ASSMLTTSAST
-1041 SNDFLNYVFYVVPSD
+1041 SNDFLNYVFYVVPND

-1076 DLEFTVDAASSSS
+1076 DLDCTVDTSSSSS

-1112 VEISEDFMEIISE
+1112 VEISEDFMEIIAE
-1125 IEGFD
+1125 TEGFD

-1144 LVVDKDAAMRLG
+1144 LIVDKDAAMRLG
-1156 LTVAQIYSEISAR
+1156 LTVAQIYSEISGR

-1182 GTEMEVVIVDE
+1182 GAEMEVVIVDE
-1193 TNLLTRENLMDIT
+1193 NNLLTRENLMDIT
-1206 FDVDTTDEDGASVT
+1206 FDVDTTDENGESVT
-1220 ETHTLDEFATVETD
+1220 ETHTLDEFSTVETD
-1234 TSVSTISRENQQR
+1234 ASVSTISRENQQR

-1289 ETVIS
+1289 ETVIA
-1294 MMTQMIEMLAL
+1294 MITQMVEMLAL

-1310 YLVMVAQF
+1310 YLIMVAQF

-1382 MEKRAALIATG
+1382 MGKRAALIATG

-1406 TILAMGSMM
+1406 TILAMGSMV

-1430 VVACGLAYAT
+1430 VVAFGLAYAT
-1440 LMTLFVVPVMYDVLY
+1440 LMTLFVVPVMYDLLY
-1455 RRQPREIDVGDDT
+1455 RGQPREIDVGDDS

-1486 EAARAGK
+1486 EAAKAGE

>member
-20 LVLGVVCMMRMTT
+20 LVLGVVCMTRMTT

-146 KDIYAL
+146 KDIYEL
-152 SDFVEDIVT
+152 SDFVEDILT

-190 KIDAI
+190 KIDEV
-195 NNKLLASVLDT
+195 NNKLLATVLDT
-206 LEETKQEIDDAQ
+206 LDETKQEIEDAQ
-218 AELADAQAELDDGT
+218 AELDDAQAELDDGT
-232 TELEDQQEE
+232 TELEDQENE
-241 TSEELAEAS
+241 TAEELAEAS

-273 QTALETELEAYETA
+273 QMALETELQAYESA
-287 GIQESYEELEAL
+287 GIEESYEELEAL
-299 FQTLQDT
+299 FQTLQES
-306 AASEETYNAIYDAAY
+306 ASSQETYDAIYEQAY
-321 SQVLISATQSV
+321 NQILISATQSV

-347 TEDNVDTILDM
+347 TEDNVDAILDL
-358 LDSASAAAYGASAS
+358 LDSATSATSGASSAG
-372 DTTASDAG
+372 TAS
-380 TSSAYETLSALPE
+380 TYETLSAMSE

-398 YLSTLSEDEIGAL
+398 YIATLEQDEIGAL
-411 LAGMTEEE
+411 LAGLTEEE

-424 PSLSADERA
+424 PSLSDEERA

-439 GTAEET
+439 DAAEET
-445 DTENTGN
+445 ESA
-452 TGDDSGSASSTGV
+452 SGSTATATGV
-465 RASLIATA
+465 KETLIGQA
-473 EEAAAS
+473 ESTAAA
-479 VAESQVAEMTASLP
+479 VAESQVAEMSSSLP
-493 TSVEDA
+493 SSVADA
-499 IANPE
+499 IANPD

-512 LETQGMGEAAS
+512 LEAQGMSEAAS
-523 ALTVENLTT
+523 MLTVDNLTT
-532 ISDIV
+532 LSEIV

-543 IETELANLEIKIAVA
+543 IETELANLEIEIAVA
-558 TATVEA
+558 TATVDA
-564 VNSAVEE
+564 VNSAVEQ

-619 SARETAIASANLDT
+619 SARETAIESANLDA

-656 DDADDNQWLLK
+656 DDEDDNQWLLK
-667 VGEEYSNLEDLENMV
+667 VGEEYSSVEDLESMV
-682 LCNLDSVGDV
+682 LCNLDDVGDV
-692 TLGDVANLT
+692 TLGEVADLT
-701 VIDNAAD
+701 IIDNAAD

-740 AIAELEEKYDGLQIQ
+740 AIEELEAKYDGLQIQ
-755 PLMDQGEYISLIIS
+755 PLMDQGEYITLIIS

-787 LFLKDLRP
+787 LFLKDVRP

-808 IALLLMYFTD
+808 IALVLMYFTD

-863 GVKQVS
+863 GVRQVS

-917 VVPTVASTL
+917 VAPTVASTL
-926 LKNVQ
+926 LKNVK
-931 PKSHRWFDKVVDG
+931 PKTHPWFDTLVNG

-949 DFCLRVKVVPL
+949 DFCLRGKGVPL
-960 GLAIGLFGVAVFGV
+960 FLAIVLFGVAVFGV
-974 ARMGMVM
+974 VRMGLVM
-981 IPDMSSNQIS
+981 IPDISSNQIS
-991 ITVTMPEDYDQDTA
+991 ITVSMPEDYDQDTA
-1005 YAAADEVTERILAVD
+1005 YATADEVTERILAVD

-1030 ASSMLTTSATT
+1030 ASSMLTTSAST

-1056 DVNTE
+1056 DVDTE
-1061 QGIEDICNQI
+1061 QGIEDICDQI

-1076 DLEFTVDAASSSS
+1076 DLDCTVNASSSS
-1089 SEMSS
+1089 SSDMSS

-1112 VEISEDFMEIISE
+1112 VEISEDFMDIISE
-1125 IEGFD
+1125 TEGFD

-1144 LVVDKDAAMRLG
+1144 LIVDKDAAMRLG
-1156 LTVAQIYSEISAR
+1156 LTVAQIYSEISGR

-1182 GTEMEVVIVDE
+1182 GAEMEVVIVDE
-1193 TNLLTRENLMDIT
+1193 NNLLTRENLMDIT
-1206 FDVDTTDEDGASVT
+1206 FDVDTTDEDGESVT

-1234 TSVSTISRENQQR
+1234 TSVSSISRENQQR

-1266 ALSEVLEDYEMPDG
+1266 ALSEVLENYEMPDG

-1371 VDYTNQLRLGG
+1371 VDYTNQLRIGG

-1406 TILAMGSMM
+1406 TILAMGSMI

-1430 VVACGLAYAT
+1430 VVAFGLAYAT
-1440 LMTLFVVPVMYDVLY
+1440 LMTLFVVPVMYDLLY

-1474 DAAEFLQQARAE
+1474 DAAEFLQQAKAE
-1486 EAARAGK
+1486 EAARAGE

>member
-20 LVLGVVCMMRMTT
+20 LVLGVVCMTRMTT

-146 KDIYAL
+146 KDIYEL

-167 DGVASVSTVGLV
+167 DGVASVSAVGLV

-190 KIDAI
+190 KIDDI
-195 NNKLLASVLDT
+195 NAQLLASVLGT
-206 LEETKQEIDDAQ
+206 LDEAKQEI
-218 AELADAQAELDDGT
+218 EDAQAELDDAQAELDSGT
-232 TELEDQQEE
+232 AELEEQENE
-241 TSEELAEAS
+241 TADELAEAS
-250 LALNQAIAT
+250 LALDQAIAA

-273 QTALETELEAYETA
+273 QMALETELQAYENA
-287 GIQESYEELEAL
+287 GIEESYEELEAM
-299 FQTLQDT
+299 FQSLQET
-306 AASEETYNAIYDAAY
+306 AAGEDTYQTIYNQVY
-321 SQVLISATQSV
+321 NQVLIKAAQSAA
-332 VDSMAAS
+332 DSMAES
-339 GLMESVTV
+339 GLMDAVTV
-347 TEDNVDTILDM
+347 TEDNVEDVLDM
-358 LDSASAAAYGASAS
+358 LDSAVSYESLANTMLSMIQDYIGNLDLDA
-372 DTTASDAG
+372 DT
-380 TSSAYETLSALPE
+380 LV
-393 EQLLA
+393 QLLQDGLTA
-398 YLSTLSEDEIGAL
+398 DE
-411 LAGMTEEE
+411 LAELVPSISEEE
-419 LAALL
+419 LTELMSVVSMANTSVSDTLKSAADEAATTAAENQTATLSSSL
-424 PSLSADERA
+424 PS
-433 ALLALA
+433 
-439 GTAEET
+439 
-445 DTENTGN
+445 
-452 TGDDSGSASSTGV
+452 
-465 RASLIATA
+465 
-473 EEAAAS
+473 S
-479 VAESQVAEMTASLP
+479 VA
-493 TSVEDA
+493 DA
-499 IANPE
+499 IANPD
-504 KLDYAVSL
+504 KLAYAVEL
-512 LETQGMGEAAS
+512 LESQGMSEAAS
-523 ALTVENLTT
+523 MLTVDNLTT
-532 ISDIV
+532 LSEIV

-543 IETELANLEIKIAVA
+543 IETELANLEIEIAVA

-564 VNSAVEE
+564 VNSAVAE
-571 AVNSYT
+571 AANSYT

-602 ALEDGQSQLDS
+602 ALEDGQTQLDS

-619 SARETAIASANLDT
+619 SARETAIESANLDA

-667 VGEEYSNLEDLENMV
+667 VGEEYDSVEDLENMV
-682 LCNLDSVGDV
+682 LCNLDDVGDV
-692 TLGDVANLT
+692 TLGDVADLT
-701 VIDNAAD
+701 IIDNAAD

-740 AIAELEEKYDGLQIQ
+740 AIEELEAKYDGLQIQ
-755 PLMDQGEYISLIIS
+755 PLMDQGEYITLIIS
-769 NILESMILGALL
+769 NILQSMILGALL

-787 LFLKDLRP
+787 LFLKDVRP

-808 IALLLMYFTD
+808 IALVLMYFTD

-848 RLRGRGLPAPRAAVQ
+848 RLRGRGLSAPRAAVQ
-863 GVKQVS
+863 GVRQVS

-926 LKNVQ
+926 LKNVK
-931 PKSHRWFDKVVDG
+931 PKTHPWFDKLVNA
-944 YGKVL
+944 YGKAL

-960 GLAIGLFGVAVFGV
+960 GLAIVLFGVAVFGV
-974 ARMGMVM
+974 AQMGLVM

-991 ITVTMPEDYDQDTA
+991 ITVAMPEDYDQDTA
-1005 YAAADEVTERILAVD
+1005 YATADEVTERILAVD

-1030 ASSMLTTSATT
+1030 ASSMLTTSAST
-1041 SNDFLNYVFYVVPSD
+1041 SNDFLNYVFYVVPND
-1056 DVNTE
+1056 DVDTE
-1061 QGIEDICNQI
+1061 RGIQDICDQI

-1076 DLEFTVDAASSSS
+1076 DLDCTVNTSSSS
-1089 SEMSS
+1089 SSDMSS

-1112 VEISEDFMEIISE
+1112 TEISEDFMAIISE
-1125 IEGFD
+1125 TEGFD

-1144 LVVDKDAAMRLG
+1144 LIVDKDAAMRLG
-1156 LTVAQIYSEISAR
+1156 LTVAQVYSEISSR
-1169 LTTESTSTTVTID
+1169 LTTETTSTTVTID
-1182 GTEMEVVIVDE
+1182 GAEMEVVIVDE
-1193 TNLLTRENLMDIT
+1193 NNLLTRENLMDIT
-1206 FDVDTTDEDGASVT
+1206 FDVDTTDEDGETVT
-1220 ETHTLDEFATVETD
+1220 ETHTLDEFSTVETD
-1234 TSVSTISRENQQR
+1234 ASVSTISRENQQR

-1266 ALSEVLEDYEMPDG
+1266 ALAEVLEDYEMPDG

-1310 YLVMVAQF
+1310 YLIMVAQF

-1371 VDYTNQLRLGG
+1371 VDYTNQLRIGG

-1406 TILAMGSMM
+1406 TILAMGSMI

-1430 VVACGLAYAT
+1430 VVSFGLAYAT
-1440 LMTLFVVPVMYDVLY
+1440 LMTLFVVPVMYDLLY
-1455 RRQPREIDVGDDT
+1455 RRQPKEIDVGDDT

-1486 EAARAGK
+1486 EAAKAGE